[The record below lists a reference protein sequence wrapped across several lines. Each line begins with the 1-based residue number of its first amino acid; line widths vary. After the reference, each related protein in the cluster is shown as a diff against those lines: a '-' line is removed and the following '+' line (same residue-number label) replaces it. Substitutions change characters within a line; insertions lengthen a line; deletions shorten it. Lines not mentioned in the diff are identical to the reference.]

1 MSQPTAQ
8 DLEAT
13 LWQEEKIFLMQHYA
27 RLLLDRVEADE
38 ALDDRIVESLLV
50 ARPYVDSELAS
61 RIADLLSE
69 HGHEETSQEAALEE
83 TDLATNTNPPTTG
96 TDSALGESGDPFA
109 GVEEEDET
117 ESLFDEED
125 DDDESKTGSLFEDGE
140 EDDDDE
146 SETGSLFEDGEEDDD
161 ESEVEGKAE
170 SLFGDDGED
179 EEEDESKAESLFED
193 DGMTL

>member
-13 LWQEEKIFLMQHYA
+13 LWQEEKIFLMRHYA

-38 ALDDRIVESLLV
+38 ELDDRIVESLLV

-96 TDSALGESGDPFA
+96 TDSALRESGDPFA

-140 EDDDDE
+140 DD
-146 SETGSLFEDGEEDDD
+146 DDD

-193 DGMTL
+193 DGMTP